1 MTKSLTKFWLGG
13 VKRMLHLPNARTPKS
28 AAPES
33 VLMAAQKMAADWPF
47 DDSISTAAA
56 VAMPVEPAPPVA
68 RESRVRPRAAAW
80 AAGEWTRADH
90 PLPPAFGRFVKHL
103 EYGLYVPPGADTDGL
118 PLLVMLHGCKQD
130 MDQFAQGTR
139 MNLLADRH
147 GFAVIYPEQS
157 LNAHAHGCWH
167 WYDDTAR
174 GGRGEA
180 QAVVALVD
188 TLVTERGFDASRVYA
203 AGLSAGAGLVSLLS
217 LHFPQ
222 RFAAVAL
229 HSGPAF
235 GDAHSGITAMDVMR
249 RGLHRHPAVVT
260 DALVAPGSHPG
271 MPALIVHG
279 DDDRV
284 VAPKNADELAVQFLR
299 LNGLANAEGEPA
311 AVERV
316 ETSAADARTIDYRRD
331 GESVVRLCR
340 VHGLAHAWAGGDDSV
355 PFHSAAGPD
364 ASELIWSFFASRT
377 RAVVAS

>member
-47 DDSISTAAA
+47 ADSISTAAA

-118 PLLVMLHGCKQD
+118 PLVVMLHGCKQD

>member
-47 DDSISTAAA
+47 ADSISTAAA

-118 PLLVMLHGCKQD
+118 PLVVMLHGCKQD

-188 TLVTERGFDASRVYA
+188 ALVTERGFDASRVYA

>member
-47 DDSISTAAA
+47 ADSISTAAA

-118 PLLVMLHGCKQD
+118 PLVVMLHGCKQD

-147 GFAVIYPEQS
+147 GFAVLYPEQS

-188 TLVTERGFDASRVYA
+188 ALVTERGFDASRVYA

-260 DALVAPGSHPG
+260 DALVAPGSYPG